1 MLSRVSM
8 VGDNPP
14 CKQNISDS
22 TYKKK
27 YGKKGLQELLNIAN
41 KQ

>member
-22 TYKKK
+22 TYKKNMEK
-27 YGKKGLQELLNIAN
+27 RDFRNY
-41 KQ
+41 